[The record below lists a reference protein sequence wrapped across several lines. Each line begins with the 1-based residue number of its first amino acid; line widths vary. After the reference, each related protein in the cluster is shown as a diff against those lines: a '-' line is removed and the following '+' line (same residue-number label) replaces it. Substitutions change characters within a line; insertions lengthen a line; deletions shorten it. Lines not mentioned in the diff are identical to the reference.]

1 MLKVIMNL
9 YINENGFEFLN
20 PENRTKENQ
29 RGNYGD
35 WQIFSHL
42 LRIVRKQTRNFTVPS
57 W

>member
-29 RGNYGD
+29 CGNYGD
-35 WQIFSHL
+35 WQIFSHS
-42 LRIVRKQTRNFTVPS
+42 LRIARKQTRNFTVPS